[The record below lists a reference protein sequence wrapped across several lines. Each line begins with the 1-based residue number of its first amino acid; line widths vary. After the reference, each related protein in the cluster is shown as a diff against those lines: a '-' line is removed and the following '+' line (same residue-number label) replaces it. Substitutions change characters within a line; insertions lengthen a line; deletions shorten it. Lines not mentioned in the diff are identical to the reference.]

1 MTSGCTMSSA
11 DGRYGRRMAD
21 SYPFRSALV
30 TGASSGIGEETTR
43 QLAAAG
49 VPVVAVARRADR
61 LEALAAELG
70 TVEVLVADLGERD
83 GQARVARRIADPD
96 RPLDLVVNNA
106 GFGTSGAF
114 ASQDV
119 DRLSAEIAL
128 NVDALTRLTH
138 AALEVMVPRRRGWVL
153 NVSSFASFQPAPRL
167 AVYAATKAYVTSL
180 GESLYEEVKGAG
192 VVVSTLCPGLVR
204 TEFQQVSNT
213 SHYQTDFP
221 DVLWLPL
228 PEVVTS
234 ALDGH
239 RQGSGDRRARRA
251 LPQRQLGRR
260 RDAPLAAARR
270 QRSRPAGLTRRGS
283 TAMSSRAPVRQTR

>member
-1 MTSGCTMSSA
+1 
-11 DGRYGRRMAD
+11 MAA

-30 TGASSGIGEETTR
+30 TGASSGIGEELTR

-49 VPVVAVARRADR
+49 VPVIAVARRAER

-70 TVEVLVADLGERD
+70 TVEVLVADLGGRD
-83 GQARVARRIADPD
+83 GQALVAARIADAD
-96 RPLDLVVNNA
+96 RPVDLVVNNA

-114 ASQDV
+114 ERLDIE
-119 DRLSAEIAL
+119 RLSDEITL

-138 AALEVMVPRRRGWVL
+138 AALGVMVPRRRGWVL

-180 GESLYEEVKGAG
+180 GESLHEEVKGAG
-192 VVVSTLCPGLVR
+192 VVVTTLCPGLVR
-204 TEFQQVSNT
+204 TEFQSVSNT

-228 PEVVTS
+228 AEVVS
-234 ALDGH
+234 AALDATAKG
-239 RQGSGDRRARRA
+239 RAIVVPGALYKGASWAVGITPRWLRRVASGRV
-251 LPQRQLGRR
+251 QR
-260 RDAPLAAARR
+260 
-270 QRSRPAGLTRRGS
+270 T
-283 TAMSSRAPVRQTR
+283 

>member
-1 MTSGCTMSSA
+1 MS
-11 DGRYGRRMAD
+11 
-21 SYPFRSALV
+21 
-30 TGASSGIGEETTR
+30 
-43 QLAAAG
+43 
-49 VPVVAVARRADR
+49 VVAVARRADR
-61 LEALAAELG
+61 LEALAVELG
-70 TVEVLVADLGERD
+70 TVEVLAADLGERD

-96 RPLDLVVNNA
+96 RPIDLVVNNA
-106 GFGTSGAF
+106 GFGTSGVF

-138 AALEVMVPRRRGWVL
+138 AALEVMVPRQRGWVL

-213 SHYQTDFP
+213 SHYQADFP

-228 PEVVTS
+228 PEVVTA
-234 ALDGH
+234 ALDGTAKG
-239 RQGSGDRRARRA
+239 RAIVVPGALYRSASWAVGVTPRWLRRVASGRVQRA
-251 LPQRQLGRR
+251 
-260 RDAPLAAARR
+260 
-270 QRSRPAGLTRRGS
+270 
-283 TAMSSRAPVRQTR
+283 